1 MIRFFDVVFSL
12 VALIVL
18 FPFMLPIMLLLKLT
32 GEHDIF
38 YGQERIGKGG
48 KKFKLWKFATMLR
61 NSPNMQGGGYTS
73 ENDPRLLPMG
83 KFLRKTKI
91 NELPQ
96 LLNILFGDM
105 SIIGYRPTVPSGY
118 KNWPE
123 DAKEKLKETKPGL
136 SGIGSV
142 VFRNEEE
149 MLQKVSDKDRYYK
162 EHILPYKMKLESWY
176 IDHRTVLL
184 YWRLIFL
191 TVDSVL
197 GGSRWKKI
205 KGLPPVPDDLKEVL

>member
-12 VALIVL
+12 VAIVIL

-61 NSPNMQGGGYTS
+61 NSPNLPGGTYTS
-73 ENDPRLLPMG
+73 ANDPRLLPMG

-96 LLNILFGDM
+96 LINILTGEM
-105 SIIGYRPTVPSGY
+105 SVIGYRPLMFDLYSEPNRSIILS
-118 KNWPE
+118 NS
-123 DAKEKLKETKPGL
+123 PGL

-149 MLQKVSDKDRYYK
+149 MLQRVSEEDRDQYYR
-162 EHILPYKMKLESWY
+162 ERILPYKEKLEVWYSKNRTVGLYFKLIFMTVFAVLKPDYSGWMKLKDIPQPPE
-176 IDHRTVLL
+176 
-184 YWRLIFL
+184 
-191 TVDSVL
+191 
-197 GGSRWKKI
+197 
-205 KGLPPVPDDLKEVL
+205 GLF